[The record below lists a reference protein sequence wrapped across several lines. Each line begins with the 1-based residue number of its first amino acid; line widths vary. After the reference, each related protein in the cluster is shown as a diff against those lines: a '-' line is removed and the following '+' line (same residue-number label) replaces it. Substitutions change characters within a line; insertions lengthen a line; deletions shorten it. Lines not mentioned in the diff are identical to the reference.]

1 MVLKVVLHTSK
12 ADARTHKDTINS
24 PDPEHTAVFDA
35 QGAIHSTCCFSL
47 VKSSRCRHSVT
58 WACSNTQCCVIRGR
72 EVNLGPKEHRYGGF
86 SSRHSFTVWNH
97 IQTNQLHENIR
108 SIMAPQALSFISAQ
122 VGLA

>member
-12 ADARTHKDTINS
+12 ADAQTHKDTINS

-35 QGAIHSTCCFSL
+35 QHAIPRICCFSL
-47 VKSSRCRHSVT
+47 VKSSRCQHSVT
-58 WACSNTQCCVIRGR
+58 WTCSNTQCCVIRGR
-72 EVNLGPKEHRYGGF
+72 EVNLGLKEHRYSGF

-97 IQTNQLHENIR
+97 IQTNQLHENTR
-108 SIMAPQALSFISAQ
+108 SIMTPQALSSISAQ